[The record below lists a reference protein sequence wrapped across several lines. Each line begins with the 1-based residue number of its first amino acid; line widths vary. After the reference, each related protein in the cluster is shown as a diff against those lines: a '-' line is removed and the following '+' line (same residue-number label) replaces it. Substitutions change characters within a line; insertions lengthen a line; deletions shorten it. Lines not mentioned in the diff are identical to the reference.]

1 MTTVERKPPLTR
13 AAFTYFASL
22 PTRWSDNDMYG
33 HVNNVVYYSYFDTA
47 IAGLLLEEG
56 GLDPW
61 NAEVIGIVV
70 ENGCRFHSS
79 VGLSGQGHGRCRH
92 RASRHL
98 VGSLHHRH
106 LSQRR
111 GHGLG
116 GRPLRPRLR
125 RPRDAAAGRHS
136 AAHSRR
142 ARKSSDALSPVE
154 SRLSL
159 PLATTPARPLSDSQ
173 GIDR

>member
-13 AAFTYFASL
+13 SAFTYFASL

-61 NAEVIGIVV
+61 NAEVIGMVV

-79 VGLSGQGHGRCRH
+79 VAYPDRVTAGVGIARLGTSSVRYIIGIFRNDEVKASAEGHFVH
-92 RASRHL
+92 VFVDRAT
-98 VGSLHHRH
+98 
-106 LSQRR
+106 QR
-111 GHGLG
+111 
-116 GRPLRPRLR
+116 PAVIPPRI
-125 RPRDAAAGRHS
+125 
-136 AAHSRR
+136 R
-142 ARKSSDALSPVE
+142 AVLENHPM
-154 SRLSL
+154 
-159 PLATTPARPLSDSQ
+159 P
-173 GIDR
+173 